1 MLNLENLTTFELGIE
16 ILIGLMA
23 VSLIVAFVRFFLGPD
38 VPDRTVAFDLI
49 AIHAVGII
57 ALIAMRTGVSALA
70 DGAVV
75 IAVLG
80 FLGTVMLARYWEQS
94 NNRGINMDLTLH
106 EGIVLFLAALGTLF
120 MIVSS
125 IGVLRLPDVLARMH
139 ALGKAATLGISGLLL
154 SLGIFFYAESG
165 IFLRDSVGDHVLHHC
180 THRHNHHGLR
190 RLPHPHQGFTRPAH
204 R

>member
-94 NNRGINMDLTLH
+94 NNRGN
-106 EGIVLFLAALGTLF
+106 
-120 MIVSS
+120 
-125 IGVLRLPDVLARMH
+125 
-139 ALGKAATLGISGLLL
+139 
-154 SLGIFFYAESG
+154 
-165 IFLRDSVGDHVLHHC
+165 
-180 THRHNHHGLR
+180 
-190 RLPHPHQGFTRPAH
+190 
-204 R
+204 